1 MRLEHWLNAIALVIG
16 FVSALLMFFW
26 TPKLEEFHA
35 DGSPIHR
42 LALES
47 QPTRWGKVRVAV
59 DPWLRLAGPL
69 LLAIASCCSSRP

>member
-1 MRLEHWLNAIALVIG
+1 
-16 FVSALLMFFW
+16 MFFW
-26 TPKLEEFHA
+26 TPKLEEYHA

-69 LLAIASCCSSRP
+69 LLAIAFLLQLAALIVSLQP